1 MCIDASKLGKRATSL
16 PIFMRELMVAAL
28 LLWGVTHIAAAQEP
42 GDVRDQTEQV
52 LQADDIQRD
61 APLAERTRK
70 QANQVAQDPTLQ
82 HEPPAPIEAPPPKPL
97 SMPIPGDLFLYLLL
111 ATLAVCIALAAYHL
125 YRTYAPGRRGASVNS
140 AALEVEARAIG
151 APAEDRAPEL
161 DEIEN
166 LARAGAYADAI
177 HLMLL
182 RALEAL
188 RRRLGASWPKSLT
201 SREIARRGELAATDR
216 QALKVLVGAV
226 EICRFGG
233 QNANEQIYHTCLDH
247 YRQIGVEQGAAAA

>member
-1 MCIDASKLGKRATSL
+1 
-16 PIFMRELMVAAL
+16 MRELVIAAV
-28 LLWGVTHIAAAQEP
+28 LLWGLTHTAAAQDS
-42 GDVRDQTEQV
+42 GDIRDEAEQV
-52 LQADDIQRD
+52 LQDDDIQRD
-61 APLAERTRK
+61 APLAERAR
-70 QANQVAQDPTLQ
+70 QEASQVVQDPALQ
-82 HEPPAPIEAPPPKPL
+82 REPPAPVDTPPPEKL

-125 YRTYAPGRRGASVNS
+125 YRTYAPGRRGASINS

-151 APAEDRAPEL
+151 APAEDRVPDL
-161 DEIEN
+161 DEIER

-182 RALEAL
+182 RALESL

-201 SREIARRGELAATDR
+201 SREIARRAELPATDR
-216 QALKVLVGAV
+216 RALKVLVGAV

-247 YRQIGVEQGAAAA
+247 YRQIGFEPGAAAA